1 MRFIPAL
8 ISLAMVFVLET
19 IAAEPSGVPAPVE
32 PALVAAP
39 KAAILGVW
47 KGTSTCTKVEGNE
60 LCRDETVVYNVV
72 DVPDKPTTVSLK
84 AARIVDDF
92 IQPMY
97 ALYFTY
103 RPDTGQWTSEFKRP
117 ANSGVWALTIDGDT
131 LTGTATTLPATK
143 IVRNVVATR
152 TTQDRVLEH

>member
-1 MRFIPAL
+1 MRFIPGLTSVAML
-8 ISLAMVFVLET
+8 IVLET
-19 IAAEPSGVPAPVE
+19 FAAEPSAAPAPVVSG
-32 PALVAAP
+32 PVAAP
-39 KAAILGVW
+39 KAAIVGVW
-47 KGTSTCTKVEGNE
+47 KGTSSCTKVEGNE
-60 LCRDETVVYNVV
+60 FCRDETVVYNVV
-72 DVPDKPTTVSLK
+72 DVPEQLATVSLK
-84 AARIVDDF
+84 AARIVDDY

-117 ANSGVWALTIDGDT
+117 AHSGVWALTIDGDK
-131 LTGTATTLPATK
+131 LTGTATLLPETK